1 MEKTKILVRLPNWLG
16 DMVMAAGALRQLP
29 HFFPGA
35 EVSVIVKKGLQ
46 DLLPF
51 FPAVRHRFVFSKEEY
66 KGVKGLWQF
75 GRMIRKTETFDLYIS
90 FPDSFSSALM
100 GFATGAK
107 KRIGYQKEGR
117 EILLTDAFV
126 KPKGLHRVEEYVSL
140 LEKYAGKKSS
150 EIAVLLN
157 HSFPKED
164 YAVVNI
170 NSEASSRRLTVP
182 KAVEVIEALRKN
194 MAGKIVLIG
203 GPGEKAFV
211 EEVLAAV
218 KNKEGIESVAG
229 KTSLAEL
236 AKVLASARVVLTTD
250 SGPAHLSNALGTQT
264 VVLFGAGNEANTSP
278 YNKNAV
284 QVIRLGKL
292 SCEPCTKNIC
302 VRFDTPQCLEQL
314 ETALIVQAVK
324 QRKQYGN

>member
-16 DMVMAAGALRQLP
+16 DMVMAVGAIRQLA

-51 FPAVRHRFVFSKEEY
+51 FPPSRHQFIFSKEEY
-66 KGVKGLWQF
+66 KGVKGIWRF

-107 KRIGYQKEGR
+107 KCIGYRKEGR
-117 EILLTDAFV
+117 ELLLTDAFD
-126 KPKGLHRVEEYVSL
+126 KPKGLHRVEEYTHL
-140 LEKYAGKKSS
+140 LEQYTGKKSS
-150 EIAVLLN
+150 GTAVLLH

-182 KAVEVIEALRKN
+182 KAVEVIEVLRKE
-194 MAGKIVLIG
+194 MPGKIVMIG

-211 EEVLAAV
+211 EEVLARI
-218 KNKEGIESVAG
+218 NSREDIESVAG

-236 AKVLASARVVLTTD
+236 ATVLASASVVLTTD
-250 SGPAHLSNALGTQT
+250 SGPAHLANALGTQT

-292 SCEPCTKNIC
+292 SCEPCTKNVC

-314 ETALIVQAVK
+314 ETALIVQTVK
-324 QRKQYGN
+324 QRKQHGN